1 MCREH
6 TPFYHA
12 GAYDDPRA
20 KLIIGDAKAGLESCP
35 DASIDVIICDL
46 SDPLDGGPCYQLYTT
61 SFYEMCRAKLAPGG
75 LLVTQ
80 SGCASVRDC
89 HHVFTPIHNTLKA
102 AFPENKV
109 WGYTTCVPSFCSE
122 WGFNLA
128 LKDADG
134 TDVAAMGVA
143 GELDR
148 RLKQRRL
155 GELSYYDGI
164 THTRMFSLNR
174 TVRGRCEKEDRVMT
188 VENPLFMCTTETHAT
203 VFEAG
208 GKKE

>member
-1 MCREH
+1 M
-6 TPFYHA
+6 
-12 GAYDDPRA
+12 PRKSA
-20 KLIIGDAKAGLESCP
+20 LIIVDVQNDFITGSLANQYGDADLYVQVGRRASTSDYAWSSAVAG
-35 DASIDVIICDL
+35 DDRV
-46 SDPLDGGPCYQLYTT
+46 
-61 SFYEMCRAKLAPGG
+61 
-75 LLVTQ
+75 
-80 SGCASVRDC
+80 SVLHTD
-89 HHVFTPIHNTLKA
+89 
-102 AFPENKV
+102 
-109 WGYTTCVPSFCSE
+109 PSFCSE

-148 RLKQRRL
+148 RLKQRGL
-155 GELSYYDGI
+155 SELSYYDGI

-174 TVRGRCEKEDRVMT
+174 TVRERCEKEDRVMT